1 MTRGVQAR
9 RSPPS
14 PAALSRR
21 FSPWNRQRE
30 SATAAFGLEKSA
42 LKPLLLLYLLDR
54 LAFHAAT
61 DSEDLSLQQTLSATV
76 NLLVL
81 Q

>member
-1 MTRGVQAR
+1 
-9 RSPPS
+9 
-14 PAALSRR
+14 
-21 FSPWNRQRE
+21 
-30 SATAAFGLEKSA
+30 LEKSA